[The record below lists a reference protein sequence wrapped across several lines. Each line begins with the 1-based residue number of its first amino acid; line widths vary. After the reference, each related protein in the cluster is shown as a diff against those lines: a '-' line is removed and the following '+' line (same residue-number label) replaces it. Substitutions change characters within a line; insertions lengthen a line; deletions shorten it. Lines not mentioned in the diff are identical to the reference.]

1 MRAMDD
7 KLGRFPVSVE
17 IPVAW
22 GDMDAYAHVNNAVYL
37 RWFETG
43 RIAYFERL
51 GLIERKQED
60 GVGPILARVA
70 VDYRR
75 PVTYPDSVRVDTT
88 VTRIGTSSFT
98 MAHRAFSKALQAE
111 AAAGESVIVVYD
123 YGQGRSAPV
132 DDALRAAIA
141 ALEARGP

>member
-1 MRAMDD
+1 MDEQ
-7 KLGRFPVSVE
+7 LGRYPVSVV

-22 GDMDAYAHVNNAVYL
+22 GDMDAYAHVNSAVYL

-43 RIAYFERL
+43 RVAYFERL
-51 GLIERKQED
+51 GLIERKDQE

-70 VDYRR
+70 VDYLR

-88 VTRIGTSSFT
+88 VTRIGKNSFT
-98 MAHRAFSKALQAE
+98 TAHRAFSKALEAD

-123 YGQGRSAPV
+123 YAKARSAPV

-141 ALEARGP
+141 ALEGRAG